1 MKPFT
6 FILLLLAQRVDD
18 QLRMERLRS
27 AADPRRIERL
37 LQRREQLHARLRRS
51 IARPAWNGS

>member
-27 AADPRRIERL
+27 APDPRRIERL
-37 LQRREQLHARLRRS
+37 LQRREQLNARLRRS

>member
-6 FILLLLAQRVDD
+6 FILLLLAQRVED
-18 QLRMERLRS
+18 QLRMELLRS
-27 AADPRRIERL
+27 APYPRRIERL
-37 LQRREQLHARLRRS
+37 LQRREQLNARLRRS